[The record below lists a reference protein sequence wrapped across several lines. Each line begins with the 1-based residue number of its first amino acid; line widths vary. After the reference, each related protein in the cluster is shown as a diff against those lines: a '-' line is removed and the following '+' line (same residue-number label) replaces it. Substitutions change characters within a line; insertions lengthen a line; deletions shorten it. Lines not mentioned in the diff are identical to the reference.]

1 MLTEMKMGTVQEI
14 HHTSGRDDTR
24 RTGAAVGRQGWMK
37 RQGCRM
43 IPLKCKLLRN
53 EKHNQYGY
61 VTLFKGVPI
70 CYCVCSDHIL

>member
-1 MLTEMKMGTVQEI
+1 MFTEMKMGTAQDI
-14 HHTSGRDDTR
+14 YHHTSGRDDTR
-24 RTGAAVGRQGWMK
+24 RRTGGAVGRQRWMR

-70 CYCVCSDHIL
+70 CLLLCLF